1 MQTGK
6 KINQISNR
14 LRRRSRAIQETIGIS
29 GAQGNIL
36 NYILVESQNR
46 SVYQKDIE
54 QEFGLRPST
63 ATETLKSLEKNGL
76 IKRETDPNDGRYKKI
91 VFTEKAEQI
100 EAVLKSEIEESETI
114 LLQGVTKEERQ
125 EFLRIAEKM
134 LQNLDTF
141 PANTVNGLDEHTEEW
156 RTSGC
161 KYRSEDS
168 HMKRKNKNII
178 KQDVGKAATDHCI
191 HGEMW
196 STVIADECQKHF
208 IKYKCRSKEKND
220 TQVGIRHI
228 KDFCIGSKDFCQ
240 GSSKNKSHTE
250 EKCGK

>member
-14 LRRRSRAIQETIGIS
+14 LRRRSRAIQETIEIS

-63 ATETLKSLEKNGL
+63 ATETQKSLEKNGL
-76 IKRETDPNDGRYKKI
+76 IKREPDPNDGRYKKI

-141 PANTVNGLDEHTEEW
+141 PANTVKKNTGRKKQHGGRTDE
-156 RTSGC
+156 
-161 KYRSEDS
+161 
-168 HMKRKNKNII
+168 
-178 KQDVGKAATDHCI
+178 
-191 HGEMW
+191 
-196 STVIADECQKHF
+196 
-208 IKYKCRSKEKND
+208 
-220 TQVGIRHI
+220 
-228 KDFCIGSKDFCQ
+228 
-240 GSSKNKSHTE
+240 
-250 EKCGK
+250 

>member
-63 ATETLKSLEKNGL
+63 ATEALKSLEKNEL
-76 IKRETDPNDGRYKKI
+76 IRREPDREDGRYKKI

-100 EAVLKSEIEESETI
+100 EVVLRSEIEESEAI
-114 LLQGVTKEERQ
+114 LLRGVTEKEQQ

-141 PANTVNGLDEHTEEW
+141 PANTVKKNADRKKQHGGRTDE
-156 RTSGC
+156 
-161 KYRSEDS
+161 
-168 HMKRKNKNII
+168 
-178 KQDVGKAATDHCI
+178 
-191 HGEMW
+191 
-196 STVIADECQKHF
+196 
-208 IKYKCRSKEKND
+208 
-220 TQVGIRHI
+220 
-228 KDFCIGSKDFCQ
+228 
-240 GSSKNKSHTE
+240 
-250 EKCGK
+250 

>member
-36 NYILVESQNR
+36 YYILVESQNR

-54 QEFGLRPST
+54 EEFGLRPST
-63 ATETLKSLEKNGL
+63 ATEALKSLEKNEL
-76 IKRETDPNDGRYKKI
+76 IRREPDPEDGRYKKI

-100 EAVLKSEIEESETI
+100 EVVLRSEIEESEAI
-114 LLQGVTKEERQ
+114 LLWGVTEKEQQ

-141 PANTVNGLDEHTEEW
+141 PANTVKKNADRKKQHGGRTDE
-156 RTSGC
+156 
-161 KYRSEDS
+161 
-168 HMKRKNKNII
+168 
-178 KQDVGKAATDHCI
+178 
-191 HGEMW
+191 
-196 STVIADECQKHF
+196 
-208 IKYKCRSKEKND
+208 
-220 TQVGIRHI
+220 
-228 KDFCIGSKDFCQ
+228 
-240 GSSKNKSHTE
+240 
-250 EKCGK
+250 

>member
-100 EAVLKSEIEESETI
+100 EAVLKSEIEESEMI
-114 LLQGVTKEERQ
+114 LLQGVTEEERQ

-141 PANTVNGLDEHTEEW
+141 PVNTVKKNAGRKKQQGGRTDENIGRIINELKRLGLFKGVKSRCEDGNTK
-156 RTSGC
+156 RDQQSGHGCLQYGRYLFCWTDWGSTAGSSGQSDQSDIYFTDGIC
-161 KYRSEDS
+161 KY
-168 HMKRKNKNII
+168 
-178 KQDVGKAATDHCI
+178 VWYG
-191 HGEMW
+191 W
-196 STVIADECQKHF
+196 
-208 IKYKCRSKEKND
+208 KCR
-220 TQVGIRHI
+220 
-228 KDFCIGSKDFCQ
+228 CIYGDGRK
-240 GSSKNKSHTE
+240 K
-250 EKCGK
+250 

>member
-54 QEFGLRPST
+54 EEFGLRPST
-63 ATETLKSLEKNGL
+63 ATEALKSLEKNEL
-76 IKRETDPNDGRYKKI
+76 IRREPDLEDGRYKKI

-100 EAVLKSEIEESETI
+100 EVVLRSEIEESEAI
-114 LLQGVTKEERQ
+114 LLRGVTEKEQQ

-141 PANTVNGLDEHTEEW
+141 PANTVKKNADRKKQHGGRTDE
-156 RTSGC
+156 
-161 KYRSEDS
+161 
-168 HMKRKNKNII
+168 
-178 KQDVGKAATDHCI
+178 
-191 HGEMW
+191 
-196 STVIADECQKHF
+196 
-208 IKYKCRSKEKND
+208 
-220 TQVGIRHI
+220 
-228 KDFCIGSKDFCQ
+228 
-240 GSSKNKSHTE
+240 
-250 EKCGK
+250 

>member
-1 MQTGK
+1 MDTGK
-6 KINQISNR
+6 VINKISNR
-14 LRRRSRAIQETIGIS
+14 LRRRSVALQEKLGMS

-141 PANTVNGLDEHTEEW
+141 PANTVKKNTGRKKQHGGRTDE
-156 RTSGC
+156 
-161 KYRSEDS
+161 
-168 HMKRKNKNII
+168 
-178 KQDVGKAATDHCI
+178 
-191 HGEMW
+191 
-196 STVIADECQKHF
+196 
-208 IKYKCRSKEKND
+208 
-220 TQVGIRHI
+220 
-228 KDFCIGSKDFCQ
+228 
-240 GSSKNKSHTE
+240 
-250 EKCGK
+250 

>member
-63 ATETLKSLEKNGL
+63 ATEALKSLEKNEL
-76 IKRETDPNDGRYKKI
+76 IRREPDPEDGRYKKI

-100 EAVLKSEIEESETI
+100 EVVLRSEIEESEAI
-114 LLQGVTKEERQ
+114 LLRGVTEKEQQ

-141 PANTVNGLDEHTEEW
+141 PANTVKRNADRKKQHGGRTDE
-156 RTSGC
+156 
-161 KYRSEDS
+161 
-168 HMKRKNKNII
+168 
-178 KQDVGKAATDHCI
+178 
-191 HGEMW
+191 
-196 STVIADECQKHF
+196 
-208 IKYKCRSKEKND
+208 
-220 TQVGIRHI
+220 
-228 KDFCIGSKDFCQ
+228 
-240 GSSKNKSHTE
+240 
-250 EKCGK
+250 

>member
-63 ATETLKSLEKNGL
+63 TTETLKSLEKNGL

-141 PANTVNGLDEHTEEW
+141 PANTVKKNADRKKQHGGRTDE
-156 RTSGC
+156 
-161 KYRSEDS
+161 
-168 HMKRKNKNII
+168 
-178 KQDVGKAATDHCI
+178 
-191 HGEMW
+191 
-196 STVIADECQKHF
+196 
-208 IKYKCRSKEKND
+208 
-220 TQVGIRHI
+220 
-228 KDFCIGSKDFCQ
+228 
-240 GSSKNKSHTE
+240 
-250 EKCGK
+250 

>member
-14 LRRRSRAIQETIGIS
+14 LRRRSRAIQETIEIS

-91 VFTEKAEQI
+91 VITEKAEQI

-141 PANTVNGLDEHTEEW
+141 PANTVKKNAGRKKQHGGRTDE
-156 RTSGC
+156 
-161 KYRSEDS
+161 
-168 HMKRKNKNII
+168 
-178 KQDVGKAATDHCI
+178 
-191 HGEMW
+191 
-196 STVIADECQKHF
+196 
-208 IKYKCRSKEKND
+208 
-220 TQVGIRHI
+220 
-228 KDFCIGSKDFCQ
+228 
-240 GSSKNKSHTE
+240 
-250 EKCGK
+250 

>member
-54 QEFGLRPST
+54 EEFGLRSST
-63 ATETLKSLEKNGL
+63 ATEALKSLEKNEL
-76 IKRETDPNDGRYKKI
+76 IRREPDPEDGRYKKI

-100 EAVLKSEIEESETI
+100 EVVLRSEIEESEAI
-114 LLQGVTKEERQ
+114 LLWGVTEKEQQ

-141 PANTVNGLDEHTEEW
+141 PANTVKKNADRKKQHGGRTDE
-156 RTSGC
+156 
-161 KYRSEDS
+161 
-168 HMKRKNKNII
+168 
-178 KQDVGKAATDHCI
+178 
-191 HGEMW
+191 
-196 STVIADECQKHF
+196 
-208 IKYKCRSKEKND
+208 
-220 TQVGIRHI
+220 
-228 KDFCIGSKDFCQ
+228 
-240 GSSKNKSHTE
+240 
-250 EKCGK
+250 

>member
-63 ATETLKSLEKNGL
+63 ATEALKSLEKNEL
-76 IKRETDPNDGRYKKI
+76 IRREPDSEDGRYKKI

-100 EAVLKSEIEESETI
+100 EVVLRSEIEESEAI
-114 LLQGVTKEERQ
+114 LLRGVTEKEQQ

-134 LQNLDTF
+134 LQNLDEFAVAETKKS
-141 PANTVNGLDEHTEEW
+141 ADQKKES
-156 RTSGC
+156 R
-161 KYRSEDS
+161 K
-168 HMKRKNKNII
+168 KR
-178 KQDVGKAATDHCI
+178 
-191 HGEMW
+191 
-196 STVIADECQKHF
+196 
-208 IKYKCRSKEKND
+208 
-220 TQVGIRHI
+220 
-228 KDFCIGSKDFCQ
+228 
-240 GSSKNKSHTE
+240 
-250 EKCGK
+250 

>member
-63 ATETLKSLEKNGL
+63 ATEALKSLEKNEL
-76 IKRETDPNDGRYKKI
+76 IRREPDPEDGRYKKI

-100 EAVLKSEIEESETI
+100 EVVLRSEIEESEEI
-114 LLQGVTKEERQ
+114 LLRGVTEKEQQ

-141 PANTVNGLDEHTEEW
+141 PANTVKKNADRKKQHGGWTDE
-156 RTSGC
+156 
-161 KYRSEDS
+161 
-168 HMKRKNKNII
+168 
-178 KQDVGKAATDHCI
+178 
-191 HGEMW
+191 
-196 STVIADECQKHF
+196 
-208 IKYKCRSKEKND
+208 
-220 TQVGIRHI
+220 
-228 KDFCIGSKDFCQ
+228 
-240 GSSKNKSHTE
+240 
-250 EKCGK
+250 

>member
-14 LRRRSRAIQETIGIS
+14 LRRRSRAIQEIIGIS

-54 QEFGLRPST
+54 EEFGLRPST
-63 ATETLKSLEKNGL
+63 ATEALKSLEKNEL
-76 IKRETDPNDGRYKKI
+76 IRREPDPEDGRYKKI

-100 EAVLKSEIEESETI
+100 EVVLRSEIEESEAI
-114 LLQGVTKEERQ
+114 LLRGVTEKEQQ

-141 PANTVNGLDEHTEEW
+141 PANTVKKNADRKKQHGGRTDE
-156 RTSGC
+156 
-161 KYRSEDS
+161 
-168 HMKRKNKNII
+168 
-178 KQDVGKAATDHCI
+178 
-191 HGEMW
+191 
-196 STVIADECQKHF
+196 
-208 IKYKCRSKEKND
+208 
-220 TQVGIRHI
+220 
-228 KDFCIGSKDFCQ
+228 
-240 GSSKNKSHTE
+240 
-250 EKCGK
+250 